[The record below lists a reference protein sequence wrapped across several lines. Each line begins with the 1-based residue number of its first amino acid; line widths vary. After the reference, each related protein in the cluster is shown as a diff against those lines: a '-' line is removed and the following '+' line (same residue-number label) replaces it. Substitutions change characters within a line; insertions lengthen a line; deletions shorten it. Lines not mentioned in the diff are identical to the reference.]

1 MVGPLDLT
9 AQLLPDHT
17 APLPDM
23 SHFETCPGVSA
34 AGLSPVNFR
43 GHRPRPVS
51 CYALLRG

>member
-1 MVGPLDLT
+1 MAGPLDLT
-9 AQLLPDHT
+9 AQLLPGHT

-23 SHFETCPGVSA
+23 PHLETCPGVSA